1 MGLKNIAHGVFPMHS
16 RYDEELNSYK
26 WCFRNNIQVGIFP
39 GWSTDFGV
47 WFIEIRINGNKSIDP
62 ARYNY
67 DNVMN
72 KVYEYCDYYYN
83 KYKPKDNS

>member
-1 MGLKNIAHGVFPMHS
+1 MGVSNVAHGTFPRHT

-83 KYKPKDNS
+83 KYNKDGK